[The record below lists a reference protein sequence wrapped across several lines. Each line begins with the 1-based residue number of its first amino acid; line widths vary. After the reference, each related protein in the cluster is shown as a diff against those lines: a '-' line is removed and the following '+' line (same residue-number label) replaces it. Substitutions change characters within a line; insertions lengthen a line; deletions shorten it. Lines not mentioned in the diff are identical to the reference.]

1 MIAQY
6 RRSTRPG
13 AGAYDRNLCYN
24 RKKIWFFNRIINK
37 INAYFFLCAI
47 LKEQDPV
54 SVNWLGFGFG
64 DDNRMREAMG
74 EEERV
79 NYGQKYRDQKT
90 M

>member
-1 MIAQY
+1 MH
-6 RRSTRPG
+6 T
-13 AGAYDRNLCYN
+13 
-24 RKKIWFFNRIINK
+24 
-37 INAYFFLCAI
+37 FFLCAI
-47 LKEQDPV
+47 LKEQYPV